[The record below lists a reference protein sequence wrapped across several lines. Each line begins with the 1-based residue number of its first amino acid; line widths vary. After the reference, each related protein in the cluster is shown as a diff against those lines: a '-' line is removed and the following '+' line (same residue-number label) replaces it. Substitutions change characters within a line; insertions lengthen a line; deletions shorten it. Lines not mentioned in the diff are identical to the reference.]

1 MFERF
6 VPFSSLTGSDEV
18 GLALA
23 RNGLVRVTL
32 GRFFGLD
39 GRWPHP

>member
-6 VPFSSLTGSDEV
+6 VPFSSLVGSDEV

-23 RNGLVRVTL
+23 RNGLVRVAL
-32 GRFFGLD
+32 GRFLGRD
-39 GRWPHP
+39 GCWPNT